1 MLKYTRNYFHVKETK
16 IFYIR
21 LKSWGKGALEKMAGF
36 ISPSNVQ
43 SGRGFVPPPPT
54 PPERKFFITAEPFEL
69 LR

>member
-1 MLKYTRNYFHVKETK
+1 MLKYIRNYFHVKETK

-54 PPERKFFITAEPFEL
+54 PPE
-69 LR
+69 